1 MGYALDN
8 LGATT
13 LESILMGYGLDAR
26 DARDN
31 LGATTLE
38 IPLDLQGGIES

>member
-1 MGYALDN
+1 MGYGLDN
-8 LGATT
+8 LGAST
-13 LESILMGYGLDAR
+13 LESIPMGYGLDAL
-26 DARDN
+26 DGLDN

>member
-1 MGYALDN
+1 
-8 LGATT
+8 
-13 LESILMGYGLDAR
+13 MGYGLDAR